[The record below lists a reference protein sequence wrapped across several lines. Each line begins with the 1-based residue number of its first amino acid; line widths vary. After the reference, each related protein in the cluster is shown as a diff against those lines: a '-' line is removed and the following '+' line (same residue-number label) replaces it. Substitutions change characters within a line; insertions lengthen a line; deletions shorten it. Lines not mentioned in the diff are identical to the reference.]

1 MLSVFRSR
9 GLSSVVYGVIIVAI
23 ILVFVIQFNPSA
35 GKKTA
40 SLDEQCAARVD
51 GWCINPKD
59 HLAAFRILIP
69 RGPQGELETRKA
81 KQMGLL
87 RVALDGLV
95 ERELLVKEANR
106 LGLIVNDEEVTD
118 EIYNGFIHVSV
129 PSDNPGISSQLN
141 VMDGKVYA
149 GFRDPKTKR
158 FEVKVYERAIKALV
172 GRSPSEFREEQAR
185 ELVAAKIRDIVRTPV
200 RVSEVEALESYVD
213 EKSTAT
219 VTYVQVRQSWAAKY
233 AVATAPAD
241 MAAWEKLTENQAL
254 LDAAMKERATNDG
267 PKTDAQIAEVRKD
280 VVRELFTKTKAPD
293 EAKSVADRILASI
306 EAGKTAEDAVK
317 DALAPIVARY
327 ATVHLAPAAAPV
339 HPAAARRPATADA
352 GTAADTNDDASSS
365 AAADGGAP
373 PKTDTP
379 DTDPTRPQVLT
390 SSAFNKGGDPIAGLS
405 ATSTS
410 KIVKFVFG
418 EAKDGDAIG
427 VKAEDGFAVVQLK
440 QRKIATKDEF
450 EKEKDTYLLT
460 LLARKQAEALSLY
473 VKRLKDRSKGEI
485 KIDEKYLAEKMG
497 TKDGG
502 LPSGP
507 DEEEEEEG
515 P

>member
-35 GKKTA
+35 GKRTA
-40 SLDEQCAARVD
+40 SLDEQCAARVR

-69 RGPQGELETRKA
+69 RGPQGELETQKA
-81 KQMGLL
+81 KQMGLM

-95 ERELLVKEANR
+95 ERELLVNEAGR
-106 LGLIVNDEEVTD
+106 LGISVSEEEVTD

-129 PSDNPGISSQLN
+129 PSDNSGLSSQLN

-172 GRSPSEFREEQAR
+172 GRSPSEFREEQTR
-185 ELVAAKIRDIVRTPV
+185 ELVAGKVRDIVRTPV
-200 RVSEVEALESYVD
+200 RVSEVEALEGYVD
-213 EKSTAT
+213 EKSTAI
-219 VTYVQVRQSWAAKY
+219 VTYLQVRQSWASKY
-233 AVATAPAD
+233 AVSTSPAD
-241 MAAWEKLTENQAL
+241 MEAWEKETENKAL
-254 LDAAMKERATNDG
+254 VDAAMKEHETKDG
-267 PKTDAQIAEVRKD
+267 PKTDAQIAEVRKE
-280 VVRELFTKTKAPD
+280 VVRDLYTKIKAPD
-293 EAKSVADRILASI
+293 AAKSVAERILGGLK
-306 EAGKTAEDAVK
+306 AGKPAEEALK
-317 DALAPIVARY
+317 DALAPIALRY
-327 ATVHLAPAAAPV
+327 AAQHPLPAVAPV
-339 HPAAARRPATADA
+339 HTATLRAAADA
-352 GTAADTNDDASSS
+352 GARSDTTDDASSR
-365 AAADGGAP
+365 AAADAAP

-390 SSAFNKGGDPIAGLS
+390 SSSFNKGSDPVPELS
-405 ATSTS
+405 AAATSQVVS
-410 KIVKFVFG
+410 FAFG
-418 EAKDGDAIG
+418 GAKDGDALAEAI
-427 VKAEDGFAVVQLK
+427 KAKDGFVVLELK
-440 QRKIATKDEF
+440 QHKTATKDEF
-450 EKEKDTYLLT
+450 EKDKDTYLLT
-460 LLARKQAEALSLY
+460 LMARKQAEALSLY
-473 VKRLKDRSKGEI
+473 VKRLKDQARSEI

-502 LPSGP
+502 VPAGP
-507 DEEEEEEG
+507 GEEEEDEG

>member
-1 MLSVFRSR
+1 MLHVFRSR

-35 GKKTA
+35 GKRTA
-40 SLDEQCAARVD
+40 SLDEQCAARVG

-69 RGPQGELETRKA
+69 RGPQGELETQKA

-87 RVALDGLV
+87 RVSLDGLV
-95 ERELLVKEANR
+95 ERELLVNEANR
-106 LGLIVNDEEVTD
+106 IGITVNDEEVTD
-118 EIYNGFIHVSV
+118 EIFNGFIHVSV
-129 PSDNPGISSQLN
+129 PSDDPGLSQQLN

-158 FEVKVYERAIKALV
+158 FEVKVYERSIKALV

-185 ELVAAKIRDIVRTPV
+185 ELLAAKVRDIVRTPV
-200 RVSEVEALESYVD
+200 RVSEVEALDSYVD

-219 VTYVQVRQSWAAKY
+219 LTYLQVRQSWATKY
-233 AVATAPAD
+233 AVPVSAAD
-241 MAAWEKLTENQAL
+241 LAAWEKETENKAL
-254 LDAAMKERATNDG
+254 VDAAMKERATNAG
-267 PKTDAQIAEVRKD
+267 PQTDAQIADVRKG
-280 VVRELFTKTKAPD
+280 VVRDLYLKVKAPD
-293 EAKSVADRILASI
+293 AAKAVADRILDGLQS
-306 EAGKTAEDAVK
+306 GKTADDALK
-317 DALAPIVARY
+317 AALAPVVARY
-327 ATVHLAPAAAPV
+327 AADHPAPAVV
-339 HPAAARRPATADA
+339 HAAAHASGGADA
-352 GTAADTNDDASSS
+352 GLDSDVADDASSS
-365 AAADGGAP
+365 ATSDAAP

-390 SSAFNKGGDPIAGLS
+390 SSSFNKGGEPIPELS
-405 ATSTS
+405 AASTT
-410 KIVKFVFG
+410 KVVKFVFG

-427 VKAEDGFAVVQLK
+427 VKADDGFAVVQLK
-440 QRKIATKDEF
+440 QHKVATKEEF
-450 EKEKDTYLLT
+450 DKDKETYLLT

-473 VKRLKDRSKGEI
+473 VKRLKDKAKGEI
-485 KIDEKYLAEKMG
+485 KIDEKYMAEKLG

-502 LPSGP
+502 VPPGP
-507 DEEEEEEG
+507 GEEEDEG

>member
-35 GKKTA
+35 GKRTA
-40 SLDEQCAARVD
+40 SLDEQCAARVG

-69 RGPQGELETRKA
+69 RGPQGEIETQKA

-87 RVALDGLV
+87 RVALDGLI
-95 ERELLVKEANR
+95 ERELLVNEANR
-106 LGLIVNDEEVTD
+106 LGITVNDEEVTD

-158 FEVKVYERAIKALV
+158 FEVKVYERSIKALV

-185 ELVAAKIRDIVRTPV
+185 ELVAAKVRDIVRTPV
-200 RVSEVEALESYVD
+200 RMSEVEALESYVD

-219 VTYVQVRQSWAAKY
+219 VTYLQVRQSWAAKY
-233 AVATAPAD
+233 AVSTSAAEV
-241 MAAWEKLTENQAL
+241 AAWEKETENQAL
-254 LDAAMKERATNDG
+254 IDAAMKERATRDG

-280 VVRELFTKTKAPD
+280 VVRELYTKTKAPD
-293 EAKSVADRILASI
+293 AAKSVADRILGGLQS
-306 EAGKTAEDAVK
+306 GKPAEDALK

-327 ATVHLAPAAAPV
+327 AAAHPAPAR
-339 HPAAARRPATADA
+339 PAAHGSATADGGVA
-352 GTAADTNDDASSS
+352 SELADDASSR
-365 AAADGGAP
+365 ATADTA
-373 PKTDTP
+373 PKTDAP

-390 SSAFNKGGDPIAGLS
+390 SSPFNEGGDPIPELS
-405 ATSTS
+405 AGSTS
-410 KIVKFVFG
+410 RIVKFVFG
-418 EAKDGDAIG
+418 EAKDGEAVA
-427 VKAEDGFAVVQLK
+427 VKADDGYAVVQLK
-440 QRKIATKDEF
+440 QHKTATKEEF
-450 EKEKDTYLLT
+450 EKDKETYLLT

-473 VKRLKDRSKGEI
+473 VKRLKDKARGEI
-485 KIDEKYLAEKMG
+485 KIDEKYMAEKMG

-502 LPSGP
+502 VPSGP
-507 DEEEEEEG
+507 GEEEDEG